1 MRLSSK
7 LSLAISISVLTMFV
21 LVALAIYFEKK
32 ADTRL
37 DDALNNLI
45 PSVRDLNAATDS
57 FVEMHAAA
65 NKTVLVLNAQE
76 KNKVIESLQKSELEI
91 RQALD
96 RYEKNDIY
104 DNEDLLRLRKDKE
117 AFKHYANSV
126 VEAIELE
133 SRPGGREQVIGKF
146 LQGDVKNAAEGFL
159 QAVREHMAYNVK
171 IAADIQVEDSIASE
185 KNKLLLASV
194 AGVALILLSIIYVG
208 VYRSIVGGL
217 REIKSM
223 IVGLNEN
230 KNFTM
235 RHARNG
241 KDEVSETCNS
251 VNELVKNL
259 HQSFTEMQASAE
271 TVIFS
276 SKQVSE
282 SAQEVSSASSQQS
295 EASASM
301 AGTIEQMTVN
311 ANNISDRTHL
321 ARNLA
326 QEAGMLASQGSA
338 TISQTIKD
346 IREIS
351 RAVEKSGISI
361 RELENYSSN
370 VNTVVLVI
378 KEIADQTNLL
388 ALNAAI
394 EAARAGE
401 LGRGFAVVADEV
413 RKLAERTSLSTQEI
427 SQTINAMRE
436 KSTSATE
443 QMKIAEELARVGVS
457 RADDADQAINKIGDA
472 TKNTVRMVEEIS
484 SAILEQGQSAN
495 DISHRIE
502 DVVQMAEESSVA
514 ASEAARNA
522 VSLLGLAQR
531 QIGIIRQ
538 YTI

>member
-1 MRLSSK
+1 MRLSTK
-7 LSLAISISVLTMFV
+7 LALAISISVLTMII
-21 LVALAIYFEKK
+21 LVVLAIFFEKQ
-32 ADTRL
+32 ADRRL

-45 PSVRDLNAATDS
+45 PSVKDLNAATDA
-57 FVEMHAAA
+57 FVEMRTDA
-65 NKTVLVLNAQE
+65 NKTVLVLNEQE
-76 KNKVIESLQKSELEI
+76 KDKVMESLQKSEQEI

-96 RYEKNDIY
+96 RYEKSDIY
-104 DNEDLLRLRKDKE
+104 DNTDRSMLLRDKE
-117 AFKHYANSV
+117 VFGHYVKSV
-126 VEAIELE
+126 KEAIDLE
-133 SRPGGREQVIGKF
+133 SHPGGREQAIARLLG
-146 LQGDVKNAAEGFL
+146 GEVKKTAEGFL
-159 QAVREHMAYNVK
+159 QAIREHVAYNVK
-171 IAADIQVEDSIASE
+171 IAADIQVEDNIASGR
-185 KNKLLLASV
+185 NKLLLSSV
-194 AGVALILLSIIYVG
+194 AGAALIVLSIIYVG

-217 REIKSM
+217 REIKS
-223 IVGLNEN
+223 IIISLNEN
-230 KNFTM
+230 KNFTI

-259 HQSFTEMQASAE
+259 HHSFTEMQTSAE
-271 TVIFS
+271 TVIIA

-326 QEAGMLASQGSA
+326 HEAGVLASQGSA

-351 RAVEKSGISI
+351 TAVEKSGISI

-378 KEIADQTNLL
+378 KDIADQTNLL

-413 RKLAERTSLSTQEI
+413 RKLAERTSVSTQEI

-484 SAILEQGQSAN
+484 CAILEQGESAN
-495 DISHRIE
+495 NISHRIE

-514 ASEAARNA
+514 ASEAAKNA
-522 VSLLGLAQR
+522 VNLLGLAER
-531 QIGIIRQ
+531 QIGIVRQ